1 MGRKYKFFIKDK
13 SVIFTQDSRFE
24 HSLIPQTLSDKELE
38 KLRFWIDCFKRMS
51 LSENQIV
58 DVENLDVFASQLMTQ
73 LPIIMAGGGFVL
85 NENRQLLMIHRR
97 GFWDLP
103 KGKLDAGE
111 TIEQCAIREVE
122 EECGVSDLKIESDA
136 FHTYHLYTE
145 RNGETVI
152 KDSVW
157 FLMKTNHQSA
167 LVPQSEEDIEQ
178 AIWENIPVSTEKMNG
193 AYGSIQ
199 DVISHFQDSLLRV
212 N

>member
-1 MGRKYKFFIKDK
+1 MIAPK
-13 SVIFTQDSRFE
+13 
-24 HSLIPQTLSDKELE
+24 TLSEKELE

-58 DVENLDVFASQLMTQ
+58 EVENLDIFVSELMAE
-73 LPIIMAGGGFVL
+73 LPIILAGGGFVL
-85 NENRQLLMIHRR
+85 NGNDQLLMIHRR

-111 TIEQCAIREVE
+111 TIEQCAVREVE
-122 EECGVSDLKIESDA
+122 EECGVSGLKIDSNA

-178 AIWENIPVSTEKMNG
+178 AIWENIPVNTEKMNR

-199 DVISHFQDSLLRV
+199 DVISHFQDLLLRV

>member
-13 SVIFTQDSRFE
+13 SVIFTQDSSFE
-24 HSLIPQTLSDKELE
+24 QSIIPQTLFGKELE
-38 KLRFWIDCFKRMS
+38 QLHFWINCFKEMS

-58 DVENLDVFASQLMTQ
+58 KVKNLDAFANDLMTQ
-73 LPIIMAGGGFVL
+73 LPIIKAGGGFVL
-85 NENRQLLMIHRR
+85 NAENQLLMIHRR
-97 GFWDLP
+97 GIWDLP

-111 TIEQCAIREVE
+111 TIEQCATREVE
-122 EECGVSDLKIESDA
+122 EECGVSDLKITSDA
-136 FHTYHLYTE
+136 FHTYHLYSE

-157 FLMKTNHQSA
+157 FMMKTSHQSA
-167 LVPQSEEDIEQ
+167 LVPQTEEDIEQ
-178 AIWENIPVSTEKMNG
+178 AIWENLPVSAEKMNG

-199 DVISHFQDSLLRV
+199 DVISHFQDLLLRV

>member
-13 SVIFTQDSRFE
+13 SVIFTQDSIIE
-24 HSLIPQTLSDKELE
+24 QSILPQTLSEKELE
-38 KLRFWIDCFKRMS
+38 KLRFWIDCFKQMS

-58 DVENLDVFASQLMTQ
+58 EVENLDFFVSELMAQ
-73 LPIIMAGGGFVL
+73 LPIILAGGGFVL
-85 NENRQLLMIHRR
+85 NQDGQLLMIHRR

-122 EECGVSDLKIESDA
+122 EECGVSGLNIDSDA

-145 RNGETVI
+145 RNGVTVI

-157 FLMKTNHQSA
+157 FLMKTNHHTA
-167 LVPQSEEDIEQ
+167 LVPQIEEDIVEAVWQ
-178 AIWENIPVSTEKMNG
+178 NLPVDEGKMNE

-199 DVISHFQDSLLRV
+199 DVISHFQDLLLRV